1 MPTLSVHRLHFR
13 AGLHLGVRGVN
24 LEESGV
30 SLPSDTLFSALVDGW
45 RRLGGDVDAWLTPFL
60 ASPPEPP
67 FLLTSAFPFVGDVR
81 FYPMPVDPARLF
93 AEPQSGKRVKR
104 IRWLSE
110 ELFVRALKGEKL
122 DRWAPP
128 EQEKPNAQPADKR
141 EPEGLLLQGGR
152 LWLMREPELKRLP
165 DWVRVDPKTRQKRSL
180 HVFPNL
186 EVWQEGRT
194 PRVTVD
200 RTNSASTIFHIGQV
214 RFGPECGLWFGIQ
227 WRAPNRT
234 IAGSAQSYQESIE
247 QILALLSEEGIGG
260 DRSVGYGAFTHEPVA
275 APLTLPDHRPHELA
289 WLLSRYHPADADAVR
304 AMTAATN
311 AAYRIASVAG
321 WLRSP
326 DGPAQRRKRI
336 HLLEE
341 GSLIP
346 MSKNVA
352 GDLVDVAPD
361 YGRNEGSSPDRLPHP
376 VYRAGFA
383 VAAGLA
389 KEANHG

>member
-45 RRLGGDVDAWLTPFL
+45 RRLGGDVEAWLAPFL
-60 ASPPEPP
+60 TAQPEPP

-81 FYPMPVDPARLF
+81 FYPMPVDPVRLF
-93 AEPQSGKRVKR
+93 AKPRGGKRVKR

-122 DRWAPP
+122 DGWLPP
-128 EQEKPNAQPADKR
+128 EKDKADAQTADRR
-141 EPEGLLLQGGR
+141 EPEGLLLQEGR
-152 LWLMREPELKRLP
+152 LWLVRDPELMRLP
-165 DWVRVDPKTRQKRSL
+165 DWMRVDPKTRQKRSL
-180 HVFPNL
+180 HAFPNL

-200 RTNSASTIFHIGQV
+200 RTDSASTIFHIGQV
-214 RFGPECGLWFGIQ
+214 RFGAKCGLWFGIV
-227 WRAPNRT
+227 WRKPERT
-234 IAGSAQSYQESIE
+234 IEGRSQSYQESVQ
-247 QILALLSEEGIGG
+247 QILTLLSEEGIGG
-260 DRSVGYGAFTHEPVA
+260 DRSVGYGAFEHDSDAT
-275 APLTLPDHRPHELA
+275 PLALPDNRPGELA
-289 WLLSRYHPADADAVR
+289 WLLSRYHPADADEAS
-304 AMTAATN
+304 AMTVATD
-311 AAYRIASVAG
+311 AAYRITSVAG

-346 MSKNVA
+346 TSKNVM
-352 GDLVDVAPD
+352 GNLVDVAPD
-361 YGRNEGSSPDRLPHP
+361 YGGDDGASPGRLPHR